1 MHAFPVDLLLAFPH
15 GSGLR
20 SQGRFKLHGLVT
32 DGESWRGERRPE
44 RLVFRCSFLPRK
56 TDCKCLS
63 PFGLHTRVI
72 KMNVCDAGV
81 DGVKSSRAE
90 DCQAIAVTTP
100 PRQGEA
106 CNTSCNCQ
114 VRRLR
119 AFSQTHQTSAL
130 LSASRLL
137 QMSRC
142 GKPSVMRLFQKLI
155 RAQKKC
161 NDLLVFP

>member
-56 TDCKCLS
+56 TDCKCIS
-63 PFGLHTRVI
+63 PFGLHMRVI
-72 KMNVCDAGV
+72 KMNVCEAGV
-81 DGVKSSRAE
+81 HDVKCSHAE
-90 DCQAIAVTTP
+90 DCQAIAVTT
-100 PRQGEA
+100 

-155 RAQKKC
+155 RTQKKC